1 MKLKELEAR
10 KIILSVM
17 GERGELKSEEELAV
31 ILKKRLTKKERQA
44 LNAKVTGAD
53 TAETLALLNA
63 DETRY
68 EAIIAGAIKK
78 IKNVTVHG
86 EFYMTTLAS
95 KKATQE

>member
-68 EAIIAGAIKK
+68 EAIITGAVKK

-86 EFYMTTLAS
+86 EFYTTTLAS